1 MWNLQSLDNMH
12 QVTRHSRGLLSVWK
26 HGFAAG
32 TTWAQYIYKTME
44 EMGNY
49 NSILPFQFPALKMTA
64 RGQFMPNWNVLPT
77 N

>member
-1 MWNLQSLDNMH
+1 MH
-12 QVTRHSRGLLSVWK
+12 QVTCHSRGLPSVWQ
-26 HGFAAG
+26 HGSAAG
-32 TTWAQYIYKTME
+32 TTLAQYIHKAME

-49 NSILPFQFPALKMTA
+49 NSIFPFQFPALKMTA